1 MSLGLFI
8 DSFVYLKPGSR
19 DRPYLKDS
27 MVLVQVETK
36 SSFEKEGGAS

>member
-1 MSLGLFI
+1 MSLGLFT

-19 DRPYLKDS
+19 DRPYLKYS

-36 SSFEKEGGAS
+36 SSEKEGGGS